1 MVKNAMFM
9 LNYNGTKYQETQ
21 YIDSINLT
29 QYDTIIE
36 AFGGSFGYLR
46 YLWIHKNSDIV
57 AKKLVVYDNNEDL
70 IDFYNHVKKLINEN
84 KFNAFMNEYNNYN
97 TIIFN
102 GNRQANNKETKTF
115 IDSIDDKYMRFILN
129 HNLFNII
136 GVCQFAYKKNSVF
149 LDLITKI
156 TFICKSFEQVDFTEY
171 DPNKTLIY
179 LDPPYL
185 LECNTFYKNV
195 DETFGY
201 YDKLINLFKKNK
213 CLLVHAFNGL
223 LHYNFKDYHFL
234 TYEKIY
240 RNRNTNKKHIV
251 YYSGV

>member
-1 MVKNAMFM
+1 MVRNPQFM

-46 YLWIHKNSDIV
+46 YLWIHKNSYIV

-70 IDFYNHVKKLINEN
+70 IDFYNYVKKLINEN
-84 KFNAFMNEYNNYN
+84 KFNAFIDEYNNYN
-97 TIIFN
+97 TTIFK
-102 GNRQANNKETKTF
+102 GNRQANTKETKTF
-115 IDSIDDKYMRFILN
+115 IDSIDDKYMRFILKQ
-129 HNLFNII
+129 NIFTATGMCRAI
-136 GVCQFAYKKNSVF
+136 FKKNVVF

-195 DETFGY
+195 NESVEF
-201 YDKLINLFKKNK
+201 YDKIINLFKTNK
-213 CLLVHAFNGL
+213 CLLIHVFGL
-223 LHYNFKDYHFL
+223 LHYIFKDYQFM
-234 TYEKIY
+234 TYDKIY
-240 RNRNTNKKHIV
+240 RNKYKDKKHVV